1 MCVFRWTVCAFT
13 RGSLLS
19 TTTQSNIMGDNT
31 TLKVCYLLFTL
42 LSPLLSLTHS
52 HSLSLP
58 PSFPPSFPPSLSLL
72 FLLRYEME
80 AHYQVTDMKVMRLR
94 SQETLSGRK
103 EFIVVGTMATFGE
116 EVSTKGKVC
125 NYALL

>member
-1 MCVFRWTVCAFT
+1 MDGLCIHKRKLITYNYSVQRHG
-13 RGSLLS
+13 RQYH
-19 TTTQSNIMGDNT
+19 TQSM
-31 TLKVCYLLFTL
+31 
-42 LSPLLSLTHS
+42 LSPFYSPLPITLSLSHTHT
-52 HSLSLP
+52 HSLSLSLFPP
-58 PSFPPSFPPSLSLL
+58 PSSL
-72 FLLRYEME
+72 RHEME

>member
-1 MCVFRWTVCAFT
+1 MHSQEEAY
-13 RGSLLS
+13 
-19 TTTQSNIMGDNT
+19 
-31 TLKVCYLLFTL
+31 YLQL
-42 LSPLLSLTHS
+42 LSPTSWETIPHSKYVISFLLSSPITLS
-52 HSLSLP
+52 HTLSLSLP
-58 PSFPPSFPPSLSLL
+58 PSLLPSLSLSLL
-72 FLLRYEME
+72 FLLRHEME

>member
-1 MCVFRWTVCAFT
+1 MHSQEEAY
-13 RGSLLS
+13 
-19 TTTQSNIMGDNT
+19 
-31 TLKVCYLLFTL
+31 YLQL
-42 LSPLLSLTHS
+42 LSPTSWETIPHSKYVISFLLSSPHY
-52 HSLSLP
+52 SLSL
-58 PSFPPSFPPSLSLL
+58 SHTHTHTLSLSL
-72 FLLRYEME
+72 FPPPSSLRHEME